1 MNYFEENF
9 VIVVDRNGKMTSVPR
24 EPGEIDHYKPFR
36 RLNEQLNGIMGI
48 ILETDS
54 SLNLPNRLA
63 KLDYLVIFPFYLVDK
78 IEECDSVVAFPFN
91 PTKQQLLFLKSLYPH
106 LEKQEK
112 VYFFEEPDINEE
124 FEYAELDGPLEE
136 LENFVEKK
144 LNQIEKNEQ
153 DYSEP
158 GF

>member
-1 MNYFEENF
+1 MHYFEENF

-24 EPGEIDHYKPFR
+24 VLGEIDHYKLFR
-36 RLNEQLNGIMGI
+36 RLNEKLNGIMGI
-48 ILETDS
+48 ILDTDS

-78 IEECDSVVAFPFN
+78 MEECDSVVAFPFN

-106 LEKQEK
+106 LEKQEI
-112 VYFFEEPDINEE
+112 VYFFEEPDLNEE
-124 FEYAELDGPLEE
+124 IDYREWNYPLDDLKI
-136 LENFVEKK
+136 FVENKW
-144 LNQIEKNEQ
+144 NQIVKKEQ